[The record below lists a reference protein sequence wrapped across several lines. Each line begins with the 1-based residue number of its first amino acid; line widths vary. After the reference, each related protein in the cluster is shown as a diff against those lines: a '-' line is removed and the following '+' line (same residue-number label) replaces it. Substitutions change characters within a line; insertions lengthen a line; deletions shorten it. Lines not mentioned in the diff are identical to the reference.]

1 MSKTKSTSCAC
12 GGSVT
17 LLIPCSGAADTGEIA
32 DRPPASSPKGGC
44 AGMFC
49 LAGVGANLS
58 GFIASAKGADRL
70 LVVDGCNLECAR
82 KTLAEKG
89 ITENIIHVRVTDLG
103 FVKGKSP
110 ATDGAHRCRGC
121 RAWQKADGFIEI
133 KEESC

>member
-1 MSKTKSTSCAC
+1 MSESNSSGCAC
-12 GGSVT
+12 GGTVS
-17 LLIPCSGAADTGEIA
+17 LLLPCSGAADTGEIA
-32 DRPPASSPKGGC
+32 DRAARKFAEGNC

-70 LVVDGCNLECAR
+70 LVVDGCNLDCAR

-103 FVKGKSP
+103 NVKGKSP
-110 ATDGAHRCRGC
+110 ATAER
-121 RAWQKADGFIEI
+121 IEAVAAELG
-133 KEESC
+133 KKLTASLK